1 MAMDAKE
8 FFAREAT
15 ARDIRQQLEKE
26 HAERQKSAPSST
38 AHTFRV
44 GDPVWVI
51 RPRPMGTHRTKTW
64 FTPREVVRRMS
75 EDTNCIKVGHGQ
87 FWERHESQLRVR
99 EPDLRGQHVSLDYA
113 AHEADSDDDYAEQED
128 YTVEKI
134 LAQRPNASAPGGLEF
149 KVRWRGYGPSCDTS
163 EAVSSFVL
171 RINTPFMDYIGKHK
185 TKIHVSDLAA
195 LTRAIAAR
203 GA

>member
-1 MAMDAKE
+1 MVKE
-8 FFAREAT
+8 FFARQEAT
-15 ARDIRQQLEKE
+15 ARDIREQLEKE

-38 AHTFRV
+38 AQEFMV
-44 GDPVWVI
+44 GDPVWLI

-64 FTPREVVRRMS
+64 FTPGEVVRRIG
-75 EDTNCIKVGHGQ
+75 EDTYRIEVGHGQ
-87 FWERHESQLRVR
+87 FRERHESQLRVR

-113 AHEADSDDDYAEQED
+113 AHEADSDDDYAEQDD

-149 KVRWRGYGPSCDTS
+149 KVRWLGYGPSHDTW
-163 EAVSSFVL
+163 EPVSSFGP
-171 RINTPFMDYIGKHK
+171 RINTPFMDYIRKHK
-185 TKIHVSDLAA
+185 TKLHVSDLAA